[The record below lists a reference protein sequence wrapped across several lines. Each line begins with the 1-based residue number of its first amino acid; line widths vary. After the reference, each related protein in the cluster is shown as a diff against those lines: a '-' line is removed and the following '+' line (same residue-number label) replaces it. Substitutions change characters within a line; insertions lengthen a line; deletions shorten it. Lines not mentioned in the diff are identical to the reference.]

1 MLGVSNTIDALAK
14 YSKNIAVNL
23 NEIKNVVFEP
33 YKVENIVDIMKQKL
47 AMVNDMFGIKI
58 DAPEKV
64 LKFIAGKMEN
74 IKKGDIRIVL

>member
-1 MLGVSNTIDALAK
+1 
-14 YSKNIAVNL
+14 
-23 NEIKNVVFEP
+23 
-33 YKVENIVDIMKQKL
+33 
-47 AMVNDMFGIKI
+47 MVNDMFGIKI